1 MKVMDIFEMGSLKD
15 QKLNVK
21 QLVLKPEFKQ
31 QYLAPL
37 RALSIDDQYSIL
49 TKVVQK
55 EIPLNSI
62 KRPFQ
67 TSEINH
73 YSEDTVCLVD

>member
-37 RALSIDDQYSIL
+37 RALSIDDQRSIL

-62 KRPFQ
+62 KRSLQ
-67 TSEINH
+67 ISKTNH